1 PHYIMVPKAN
11 VAQLRSSLASG
22 DIAAVQPTRL
32 AANSASTK
40 SYTVRNGDTLSG
52 IASRMGVSVKA
63 LQRANNL
70 RGNTIKPGQ
79 TLTFGNSV
87 AGSEL

>member
-1 PHYIMVPKAN
+1 MAGLPVAKLKNYNTGYKRGATAPNGPHYIMVPKAN

-40 SYTVRNGDTLSG
+40 AIRCVTATPCQ
-52 IASRMGVSVKA
+52 A
-63 LQRANNL
+63 
-70 RGNTIKPGQ
+70 
-79 TLTFGNSV
+79 
-87 AGSEL
+87 